1 MEQVNKV
8 RRLIR
13 LEDTGSTN
21 SYMKLLLQKEKL
33 GEGTIVVADY
43 QNKGRGQMGNGW
55 SSEKGKNLLFSLLI
69 YPDGVQ
75 ANAQFI
81 ISCIASL
88 AVKNT
93 LDRFTDDI
101 RIKWP
106 NDIYW
111 REKKICGMLIE
122 NDLLGKHIKNSVI
135 GIGMNVNQERF
146 PANLPN
152 PVSLKQITGS
162 EQDREYLL
170 DIFTSEFFMLY
181 TEFQNGGVKA
191 IEDEYML
198 DLYRVN
204 EYHWY
209 KDTNGY
215 FRAIIE
221 DVLPSGHLVVKT
233 RDQGEKRTYAFKEIA
248 FSDAPD

>member
-1 MEQVNKV
+1 MKQVNKEH
-8 RRLIR
+8 RLIW
-13 LEDTGSTN
+13 LEETDSTN
-21 SYMKLLLQKEKL
+21 NYMKLLLQKEKL

-43 QNKGRGQMGNGW
+43 QDKGKGQMGNGW
-55 SSEKGKNLLFSLLI
+55 SSEKEKNLLFSLLI
-69 YPDGVQ
+69 YPDEVQ

-81 ISCIASL
+81 ISRIASL
-88 AVKNT
+88 AVKNA
-93 LDRFTDDI
+93 LSRFTDDI

-122 NDLLGKHIKNSVI
+122 NDLIGRRIKNSVI

-162 EQDREYLL
+162 EQDRKYIL
-170 DIFTSEFFMLY
+170 DIFTTEFFMLY
-181 TEFQNGGVKA
+181 REFQNKGRKA

-209 KDTNGY
+209 KDTNGH

-233 RDQGEKRTYAFKEIA
+233 LGEGEKRKYAFKEIA
-248 FSDAPD
+248 FIDAPD

>member
-1 MEQVNKV
+1 MKQVNKEH
-8 RRLIR
+8 RLIW
-13 LEDTGSTN
+13 LEETDSTN
-21 SYMKLLLQKEKL
+21 NYMKLLLQKEKL

-43 QNKGRGQMGNGW
+43 QDKGKGQMGNGW
-55 SSEKGKNLLFSLLI
+55 SSEKEKNLLFSLLI
-69 YPDGVQ
+69 YPDEVQ

-81 ISCIASL
+81 ISRIASL
-88 AVKNT
+88 AVKNA
-93 LDRFTDDI
+93 LSRFTDDI

-122 NDLLGKHIKNSVI
+122 NDLIGRRIKNSVI

-162 EQDREYLL
+162 EQDRKYIL
-170 DIFTSEFFMLY
+170 DIFTTEFFMLY
-181 TEFQNGGVKA
+181 REFQNEGRKA

-209 KDTNGY
+209 KDTNGH

-233 RDQGEKRTYAFKEIA
+233 LGEGEKRKYAFKEIA
-248 FSDAPD
+248 FIDAPD